1 MADYR
6 RKLADVVNN
15 IYFPSLRKLRWDT
28 EPVRRR
34 AQRPSAVI
42 IVFARSIRVLSLA
55 KRVSQITV
63 IIGDPNG
70 RCPALALARFLRGE
84 SKCNA
89 RS

>member
-34 AQRPSAVI
+34 AHRPSAVI

-55 KRVSQITV
+55 KRLSQITV

-70 RCPALALARFLRGE
+70 RCQALALARCLRGE